1 MPSPS
6 VQGTLSIAGQTLQL
20 ALGRAGVGQP
30 GDVTAGFSMT
40 GTFANAVIG
49 LEGVPLGQPL
59 SAPVGA
65 GPQPSIGPLTL
76 SEWIPIG
83 EVAVINGASL
93 SSPVTISSAGGVGTG
108 FQFIVGCALFQ
119 ALQMRLISIGSGAI
133 VGGIATIPFP
143 LNQGLSVPGSAQ
155 SLLELQRIRLGI
167 SILISGGADSGGLDL
182 EQLTSSDFQTYQ

>member
-30 GDVTAGFSMT
+30 GDVTAIFSMT
-40 GTFANAVIG
+40 GVFANAVVGI
-49 LEGVPLGQPL
+49 EGVPLGQPL

-65 GPQPSIGPLTL
+65 GPQPAIGPTSL
-76 SEWIPIG
+76 SEWIPIS
-83 EVAVINGASL
+83 EVAIINGASL
-93 SSPVTISSAGGVGTG
+93 SSPVTISSTGGVGTG
-108 FQFIVGCALFQ
+108 VSYQVGCAIFQ

-143 LNQGLSVPGSAQ
+143 LNQGLSIPGSAQ
-155 SLLELQRIRLGI
+155 SLLELQRIRLGM
-167 SILISGGADSGGLDL
+167 SILISGGADAGGLDL
-182 EQLTSSDFQTYQ
+182 EQLTASDFSTYQ